1 MQLRSVS
8 DGIDPA
14 TTSGRLMLNMLA
26 TLAEYERELIVERV
40 NAGIAAAR
48 KGGTRFGRPLSDPVV
63 IADKL
68 RIVTEARAKGRT
80 AEEAARLEDGAPS
93 VTFPD
98 ACPVGGPRVINVQ
111 RLRLLRELSFL
122 GTISAVA
129 DSMGLT
135 RPVVSQQL
143 SQLEKDTGLVLVERA
158 GRTVRLTGAGIR
170 LVEQSHEVF
179 ESLERIDAEIAVT
192 KNSISGDIRISVF
205 PSFSATVL
213 PTAMALLRGSH
224 SQLRSTWSN
233 TSRLKPSLTSWPNV
247 RMLRYWTTFPI
258 RIPATKQFFYQ
269 PLFAGDFYVVM
280 SEQHP
285 YRKLD
290 TVPLAHLAS
299 EDWALNR
306 SARIYHTSIVDACLG
321 EGFRPNITCDC
332 KDTTTVLQMIR
343 AGLAISVLPGLALIG
358 RHTGLIVRPLD
369 LALRR
374 EVLFAT
380 LKGRANHP
388 AILECFR
395 AMRSSYARCVQP
407 GLQGFA
413 DSQSTEH
420 PFDPDSTA
428 N

>member
-1 MQLRSVS
+1 M
-8 DGIDPA
+8 
-14 TTSGRLMLNMLA
+14 
-26 TLAEYERELIVERV
+26 
-40 NAGIAAAR
+40 
-48 KGGTRFGRPLSDPVV
+48 
-63 IADKL
+63 
-68 RIVTEARAKGRT
+68 
-80 AEEAARLEDGAPS
+80 
-93 VTFPD
+93 
-98 ACPVGGPRVINVQ
+98 INVQ

-135 RPVVSQQL
+135 RPAVSQQL

-192 KNSISGDIRISVF
+192 KNSISGDIRISAF

-224 SQLRSTWSN
+224 S
-233 TSRLKPSLTSWPNV
+233 RLKV
-247 RMLRYWTTFPI
+247 HMVEHE
-258 RIPATKQFFYQ
+258 PAEAIIDLMAKRADVAILDNLSHQDPRNEAVFYQ
-269 PLFAGDFYVVM
+269 PLFADDFYVVM

-306 SARIYHTSIVDACLG
+306 SARIYHTSIVDACLA

-332 KDTTTVLQMIR
+332 KDTTTVLQMLR

-358 RHTGLIVRPLD
+358 RHTGLVVRPLD

-395 AMRSSYARCVQP
+395 AMRSSYARRVQP